1 MLDIEKIKQ
10 VNQILNKEFDNNM
23 KEDLGKWE
31 FHQLTLLIG
40 LSKDLLKA
48 LNDPKELERANKIY
62 KQVKK
67 EQCLQK

>member
-1 MLDIEKIKQ
+1 MLNIEKIKQ

-23 KEDLGKWE
+23 RSELGKWE
-31 FHQLTLLIG
+31 FHQLCLIIG

-62 KQVKK
+62 KQVKQ
-67 EQCLQK
+67 EQCQK